1 MTVARSTIANFRGG
15 RLIRRFVTDLG
26 VEVRQLRR
34 LQVVAGVVGLLLT
47 LAAFPLGN
55 SIGIVLLPLGLV
67 LIGGSLFLA
76 WSRMDALRGLALIFL
91 ILVGIIVLLAVGVL
105 VGTLAGDGGDASP
118 GEVTPSGR

>member
-1 MTVARSTIANFRGG
+1 
-15 RLIRRFVTDLG
+15 

-91 ILVGIIVLLAVGVL
+91 TFVGIIVLLAVGVL

>member
-1 MTVARSTIANFRGG
+1 M
-15 RLIRRFVTDLG
+15 
-26 VEVRQLRR
+26 EVRQLRR